1 MHEIEEN
8 PLLEQVEEEGN
19 LEKSYLNTSYSR
31 YNKNANFNDY
41 NFKNLTTPEDFR
53 FQLVKQLRYLSIPA
67 QDFTI
72 GEYIIKS
79 LDNNGYLT
87 LSAQDIVDEFAFT
100 RYVTLSLEKVNFII
114 KLIQKFTPPG
124 IGAYNLQE
132 CLLIQLE
139 RLYNINPRRY
149 KNTKDKEEYANNLE
163 LSKKIINDF
172 FLEFAN
178 KQYLKIVKKLN
189 LESFEKL
196 RPAIEII
203 KNLNPKPIRNTY
215 ADSINNNAIYPDFI
229 VTKNNDKFSVSS
241 SKNMLPHLK
250 INSIY
255 ASLLQNN
262 DFVKKN
268 HNVKKHKGAN
278 SDDPETVT
286 QFLKKKTNAATWFID
301 AIKQRQKTLLNTMNA
316 IVKLQKDFFETEDET
331 NLKPLVLRKV
341 AQEINMDVSTI
352 SRVVSNKY
360 VQTDHGIYPLKILF
374 F

>member
-1 MHEIEEN
+1 M
-8 PLLEQVEEEGN
+8 EEEGN

-31 YNKNANFNDY
+31 YNKIANFNDY

-172 FLEFAN
+172 FSGVC
-178 KQYLKIVKKLN
+178 QQ
-189 LESFEKL
+189 
-196 RPAIEII
+196 
-203 KNLNPKPIRNTY
+203 T
-215 ADSINNNAIYPDFI
+215 
-229 VTKNNDKFSVSS
+229 VSQ
-241 SKNMLPHLK
+241 
-250 INSIY
+250 NS
-255 ASLLQNN
+255 
-262 DFVKKN
+262 
-268 HNVKKHKGAN
+268 
-278 SDDPETVT
+278 
-286 QFLKKKTNAATWFID
+286 
-301 AIKQRQKTLLNTMNA
+301 
-316 IVKLQKDFFETEDET
+316 
-331 NLKPLVLRKV
+331 
-341 AQEINMDVSTI
+341 
-352 SRVVSNKY
+352 
-360 VQTDHGIYPLKILF
+360 
-374 F
+374 